1 MWPSCAHWSGFSSDA
16 LCKCVFA
23 KVSKNFHSKSKVATN
38 SVPARPHYYGGWEII
53 LMFADLLK
61 LCSTV
66 FFSPLTLSSIKQWTA
81 DDGITQVIH
90 ETLSG
95 PRLLLLW
102 KFQFQLSDIS
112 LSSLS
117 IEQSDLVDIQAI
129 SMVIAFLLV
138 KPCLGPK
145 Q

>member
-1 MWPSCAHWSGFSSDA
+1 MWPSCAPWSGFSSDA

-23 KVSKNFHSKSKVATN
+23 KVSKNFHSKFHQLQKVATN
-38 SVPARPHYYGGWEII
+38 SVPARSHYYGCWEII
-53 LMFADLLK
+53 LVFANLLK

-66 FFSPLTLSSIKQWTA
+66 FLSSLTLSSIEQWTA

-102 KFQFQLSDIS
+102 KFQFQLSAIS

-117 IEQSDLVDIQAI
+117 IAAKWFIRNSSYIDGI
-129 SMVIAFLLV
+129 LLFCWLS
-138 KPCLGPK
+138 PI
-145 Q
+145 